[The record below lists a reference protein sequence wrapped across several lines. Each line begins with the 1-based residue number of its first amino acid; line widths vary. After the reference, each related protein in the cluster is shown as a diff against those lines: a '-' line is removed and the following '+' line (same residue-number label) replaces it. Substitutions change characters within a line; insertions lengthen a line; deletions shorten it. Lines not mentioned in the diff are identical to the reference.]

1 MYTLAD
7 FAAIQKRMNYS
18 LPLETKQKIHALCK
32 SIGAELPFTMTQ
44 DKKDIH
50 DSIREINKLTEENK
64 DKQFSMILSILKDNE
79 KDIPLFSNELFKIIK
94 NNSFFSKVYAELYS
108 KLYWPTF
115 QEIFEVHFQ
124 AYLQSFEH
132 VETCDAE
139 DYDLYCQLKKKNDE
153 RRAFTLFLSNL
164 VHQKTVSMEYYTKT
178 LTSILDCID
187 ATLSLD
193 KKDVMNEYIENVYI
207 LCSTIKVVPTEKIKW
222 LSELNPKQYN
232 GLNYKII
239 FRCLDILKLTS

>member
-1 MYTLAD
+1 MYSLAD
-7 FAAIQKRMNYS
+7 FAAIQKRMNYT

-64 DKQFSMILSILKDNE
+64 DKQFLIILSILKENE
-79 KDIPLFSNELFKIIK
+79 KDIPLFSNELFKMIK

-108 KLYWPTF
+108 KLYWSTF
-115 QEIFEVHFQ
+115 QDVFEAHYNS
-124 AYLQSFEH
+124 YLQSFGQI
-132 VETCDAE
+132 ETCDAE
-139 DYDLYCQLKKKNDE
+139 DYELYCQLKKKNDE
-153 RRAFTLFLSNL
+153 RRAFTLFLCNL
-164 VHQKTVSMEYYTKT
+164 VQQKTITMDYYNKT
-178 LTSILDCID
+178 MTVILEHID
-187 ATLSLD
+187 ETLSLD

-207 LCSTIKVVPTEKIKW
+207 LCSTVKIVPTEKIKW

-239 FRCLDILKLTS
+239 FRCMDIIKLTS